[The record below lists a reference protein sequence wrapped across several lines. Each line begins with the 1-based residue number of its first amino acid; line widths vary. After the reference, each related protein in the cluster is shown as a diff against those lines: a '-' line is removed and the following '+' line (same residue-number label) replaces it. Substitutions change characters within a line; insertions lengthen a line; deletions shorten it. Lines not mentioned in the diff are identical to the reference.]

1 MREKATLQLHSLY
14 NAYAAARIRP
24 FGNDCVC
31 VCSREGGEKEMK
43 KKALAAVTKVGA
55 LTFVR
60 QVRPERRKREMRKT
74 INAVE
79 AKYLRR
85 GSNKRA
91 ANATLLPLQRGSGP
105 I

>member
-1 MREKATLQLHSLY
+1 
-14 NAYAAARIRP
+14 
-24 FGNDCVC
+24 
-31 VCSREGGEKEMK
+31 MK

-60 QVRPERRKREMRKT
+60 QVRPERRKREMRKKKT

-91 ANATLLPLQRGSGP
+91 ENATLLPLQRGSGP